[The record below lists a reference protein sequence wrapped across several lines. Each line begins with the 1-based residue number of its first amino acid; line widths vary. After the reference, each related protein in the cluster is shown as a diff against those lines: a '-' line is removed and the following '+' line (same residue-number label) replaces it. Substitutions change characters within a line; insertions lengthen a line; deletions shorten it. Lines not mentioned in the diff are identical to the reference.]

1 MKKKYAGYVNLKPLN
16 GVIYPSSVQNIMMKN
31 YVENDLKGI
40 FHLAP
45 TEFLQAKFSIVLRT
59 LLSKQTSVEGIV
71 MLSTFLLP
79 KRSWLLESKYDLL
92 KTPFFSS
99 SLDKYIWLIAP
110 NFFFIE
116 LIIIV
121 EHSSILA

>member
-45 TEFLQAKFSIVLRT
+45 TEFLQAN
-59 LLSKQTSVEGIV
+59 
-71 MLSTFLLP
+71 FL
-79 KRSWLLESKYDLL
+79 
-92 KTPFFSS
+92 
-99 SLDKYIWLIAP
+99 
-110 NFFFIE
+110 
-116 LIIIV
+116 
-121 EHSSILA
+121 